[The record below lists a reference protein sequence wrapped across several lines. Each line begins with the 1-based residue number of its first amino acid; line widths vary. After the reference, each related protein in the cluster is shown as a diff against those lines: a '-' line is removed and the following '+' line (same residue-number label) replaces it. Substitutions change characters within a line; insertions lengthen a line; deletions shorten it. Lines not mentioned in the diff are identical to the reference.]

1 MEKLFLFGTGKIS
14 KKYTQVLKQLPVEI
28 EGYIDND
35 ESKWGIGWL
44 DKKIYSPDVLNQ
56 EKTPYIL
63 IACAA
68 KEEIRKQLA
77 EMGEI
82 KRVVSLGQV
91 FGFYSYILVNNAMAN
106 LETQISIREESAP
119 NSAIIIDNFYGNW
132 GGAEDWC
139 HVVASALIEQNN
151 KVFVI
156 ENKKQPYI
164 EKLDENIIHIDTED
178 KNDYQVYQELIQK
191 LMHIKP
197 FVLFN
202 VWNSELLWAAV
213 TIKHMYPDEVLIV
226 SSILNDGSYEEW
238 QDWADVT
245 DQYVC
250 ISSKIQRCL
259 VEHHEINEEK
269 VCHISPFIEKIRI
282 VNRRYSIERSTPLKI
297 GYPCRLER
305 NQKRADLIPVLLE
318 YLEAKD
324 VHYVLNIA
332 GEGSCEREIE
342 KYIEKECLHE
352 KVKLHGKLTKKELLD
367 FLDNQDIYLN
377 FSEYEGTS
385 LTMLEAMASGCVPV
399 VTNVSGVD
407 DFIEPGVNGLI
418 ADVGDLKKI
427 VEHIAYLDKYRDSLG
442 KYGQKCTNI
451 VHERCRLD
459 KYIANIQEVLKF
471 LKKEEGI

>member
-1 MEKLFLFGTGKIS
+1 MKKLFLFGTGKIS
-14 KKYTQVLKQLPVEI
+14 KKYTQILKQLPVEI

-35 ESKWGIGWL
+35 ESKWGTGWFE
-44 DKKIYSPDVLNQ
+44 KKICSPDVLNQ
-56 EKTPYIL
+56 EKDSYIL

-68 KEEIRKQLA
+68 KEGIRKQLV
-77 EMGEI
+77 EMEQI
-82 KRVVSLGQV
+82 KRVVSFGQIL
-91 FGFYSYILVNNAMAN
+91 GFYSHILVKSAMVN
-106 LETQISIREESAP
+106 METQISIGKSSA
-119 NSAIIIDNFYGNW
+119 SDRVIVIDNFYGNW

-164 EKLDENIIHIDTED
+164 EKLNENIMHIDTED
-178 KNDYQVYQELIQK
+178 KNNYQIYQELVQK

-197 FVLFN
+197 FVFFN

-213 TIKHMYPDEVLIV
+213 TIKHAYPEEVLIV

-238 QDWADVT
+238 HDWADVT

-250 ISSKIQRCL
+250 ISSKIQRRL
-259 VEHHEINEEK
+259 VEHYKINGEK
-269 VCHISPFIEKIRI
+269 VCQISPFIEKIRN
-282 VNRRYSIERSTPLKI
+282 VHRKYSTEKITPLKI

-305 NQKRADLIPVLLE
+305 SQKRADLIPVLLG
-318 YLEAKD
+318 YLESSK

-342 KYIEKECLHE
+342 KYIEKECLYE

-407 DFIEPGVNGLI
+407 DFIESGVNGLI
-418 ADVGDLKKI
+418 ADVGNLRKI
-427 VEHIAYLDKYRDSLG
+427 VEYIAYLDKHRNLLIE
-442 KYGQKCTNI
+442 YGQKCMNI
-451 VHERCRLD
+451 VHEKCRLD

-471 LKKEEGI
+471 LEKEEGI